1 MENGIPEYNAGKR
14 KIIWRLKNVKGQMT
28 KNLDLSLTYKAGVV
42 IDDLQFKQMGPFN
55 VEFDIPNHTASTVKI
70 TKMDIKVSNDF
81 LFTPSWQSL
90 GGQDPNSEE
99 QKGEPGKWLRHK
111 TFSGSYICRI

>member
-1 MENGIPEYNAGKR
+1 
-14 KIIWRLKNVKGQMT
+14 MT
-28 KNLDLSLTYKAGVV
+28 KNLDLSLTYNDGVI

-81 LFTPSWQSL
+81 LFQPSWQSL
-90 GGQDPNSEE
+90 GGQDPNSDE
-99 QKGEPGKWLRHK
+99 
-111 TFSGSYICRI
+111 

>member
-1 MENGIPEYNAGKR
+1 
-14 KIIWRLKNVKGQMT
+14 
-28 KNLDLSLTYKAGVV
+28 
-42 IDDLQFKQMGPFN
+42 MGPFN

-99 QKGEPGKWLRHK
+99 
-111 TFSGSYICRI
+111 